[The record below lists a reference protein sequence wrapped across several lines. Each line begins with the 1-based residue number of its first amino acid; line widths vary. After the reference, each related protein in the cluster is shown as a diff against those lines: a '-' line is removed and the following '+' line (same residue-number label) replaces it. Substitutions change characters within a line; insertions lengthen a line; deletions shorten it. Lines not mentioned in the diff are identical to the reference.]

1 MDLTTGATGSIAPCK
16 LRGSRDVT
24 AVIDD
29 TDMLRDLD
37 HGTRQAWRAYSE
49 RLRGLTGEEYESA
62 ESESWGELQRELRR
76 LERRRQTLAGNST

>member
-1 MDLTTGATGSIAPCK
+1 M
-16 LRGSRDVT
+16 T

-37 HGTRQAWRAYSE
+37 HGMRQAWRAYSE
-49 RLRGLTGEEYESA
+49 RLRGLIGEKYEHA

-76 LERRRQTLAGNST
+76 LERRRQTLVGNST